1 MTPPPFQLPKVRPAP
16 LTARRFAAL
25 VAGKA
30 AASATRLAGRGGGT
44 SLPGMVARRV
54 DPAIL
59 ADLVGERGIPVIAIT
74 GSNGKTTTA
83 RFTAALL
90 RAAGLPVAH
99 NQAGA
104 NLVQG
109 VTSLAV
115 ATADLRGRMPP
126 VVLVSEID
134 EGALPLVAP
143 EIRPRAVLVTNLFR
157 DQLDRYGEIY
167 AVADLFESVAA
178 GLPADSVLVVNAD
191 DPIVA
196 GLAPG
201 RLGRRV
207 TFGMDLAESTDTIT
221 RAADTIRCPACRA
234 DLVYD
239 KVYLSHM
246 GAWHCDA
253 CGLTRP
259 ELDVAVTAVEVR
271 GLAETR
277 FTVRTPDRVL
287 ELTVPQSGRARGVRR
302 GGGHR
307 PGIRPGRVAGACG
320 GGAGGG
326 GSRLRA
332 AGADHGR

>member
-1 MTPPPFQLPKVRPAP
+1 M
-16 LTARRFAAL
+16 
-25 VAGKA
+25 AGKA

-115 ATADLRGRMPP
+115 ATADLRGHMPP

-178 GLPADSVLVVNAD
+178 GPARGQR
-191 DPIVA
+191 A
-196 GLAPG
+196 G
-201 RLGRRV
+201 RECRR
-207 TFGMDLAESTDTIT
+207 
-221 RAADTIRCPACRA
+221 
-234 DLVYD
+234 
-239 KVYLSHM
+239 
-246 GAWHCDA
+246 
-253 CGLTRP
+253 
-259 ELDVAVTAVEVR
+259 
-271 GLAETR
+271 
-277 FTVRTPDRVL
+277 PDR
-287 ELTVPQSGRARGVRR
+287 GRAGSRTSGTTRYVRD
-302 GGGHR
+302 G
-307 PGIRPGRVAGACG
+307 PGRVDG
-320 GGAGGG
+320 
-326 GSRLRA
+326 
-332 AGADHGR
+332 HHHPGR